1 MRPAI
6 NKYTRMQKLTS
17 NRSISGDQLL
27 PDHWEA
33 LYNIK
38 KILEPLAEATFKLE
52 YRGIYSNTGSLWQ
65 WLTKL
70 NSLLTFM
77 EK

>member
-1 MRPAI
+1 MPLW
-6 NKYTRMQKLTS
+6 TLQ
-17 NRSISGDQLL
+17 
-27 PDHWEA
+27 EA

-38 KILEPLAEATFKLE
+38 KILEPLAETTFKLE

-70 NSLLTFM
+70 NSLLTFIKKQKVKLAANEHVNKYIITM
-77 EK
+77 VELI

>member
-1 MRPAI
+1 
-6 NKYTRMQKLTS
+6 MQKSTS
-17 NRSISGDQLL
+17 DRSISGDQFL

-33 LYNIK
+33 LYDIK

-52 YRGIYSNTGSLWQ
+52 YYGIYGNTGSLWQ
-65 WLTKL
+65 WLIKL